1 VKVFALG
8 LLLALPLLA
17 HAAETQPYAYV
28 TALQPPAWVETKG
41 QRTALTASSPI
52 LPGNSYSTGKGGRL
66 QIAMADGSIVK
77 LGENSQF
84 GFPRLQLLQRG
95 KDSVLNGALRISKGT
110 FRYTAQA
117 SRFVQKRE
125 LDLYLGSSL
134 SIGIGNPDLWGQSNE
149 AQDAICLLRGKVK
162 LRDLKNA
169 SSQQLLLEQANS
181 AYIASHSQVDGPVV
195 KASPEQLKAWLSQ
208 TELDDSHPSL
218 QSNGAYSVLVAVYL
232 DEAHARGILADINQ
246 KGYPAILRAEK
257 RDGTPVFNVL
267 IEGLSNA
274 RTAAAY
280 AEELKKPLYLKN
292 PRVVGPVE

>member
-1 VKVFALG
+1 MKVSALG

-28 TALQPPAWVETKG
+28 SALQPPAWVETNG

-77 LGENSQF
+77 LGENSQL

-95 KDSVLNGALRISKGT
+95 KDSVLNGALKISKGT
-110 FRYTAQA
+110 FRYTVQA

-125 LDLYLGSSL
+125 LDLYLGPSL

-162 LRDLKNA
+162 LRDLKSA
-169 SSQQLLLEQANS
+169 ASQQLLEQANS
-181 AYIASHSQVDGPVV
+181 AYIAPHGQTDGPVIV
-195 KASPEQLKAWLSQ
+195 ASPEQIKTWLSQ
-208 TELDDSHPSL
+208 TELDDSRPSL

-232 DEAHARGILADINQ
+232 DESHARGILADINQ
-246 KGYPAILRAEK
+246 KGYPAIFRAEK
-257 RDGTPVFNVL
+257 RDGTPVFKVL

-274 RTAAAY
+274 RTAVAY

-292 PRVVGPVE
+292 PRVVGPLE